1 MIEISSDAYH
11 ELVIYAVNNWRGLI
25 LLSENYEIITSIDL
39 NSDARVSKDIIGNK
53 VYYTIALSGGDSD
66 LLGKLPFNV
75 RYLQVLNPETH
86 NIVFVY
92 DLGNTYKLE
101 DKRDTLTIN
110 FVLSIPQQGE
120 VIGID

>member
-1 MIEISSDAYH
+1 MIEISNEAYH

-25 LLSENYEIITSIDL
+25 LLSDNYGIITSIDL
-39 NSDARVSKDIIGNK
+39 LTDTRVSRDIMFNK
-53 VYYTIALSGGDSD
+53 VYYTIALSGGDGD

-75 RYLQVLNPETH
+75 RYLQVLNPKTQ

-92 DLGNTYKLE
+92 DLGNTYKIE

-110 FVLSIPQQGE
+110 FVISIPYLRE